1 MDFLS
6 AVVLGLVEGIT
17 EFLPVSSTGHLIL
30 FNEWFSFAPDF
41 TKMFDVVIQFGAILA
56 VLVVFAKKL
65 FPRPSSPSSFA
76 LWKRFAVSVTPAL
89 VLGALFGSKIQA
101 ALFDPVVVAIA
112 LIVGGVILLV
122 VEHRKPKTTLTD
134 LGKLSY
140 VKAFAIGCIQ
150 CLAFIPG
157 TSRSAATIIGAMLLG
172 ASRTAATE
180 YSFFLAV
187 PTMAAASAYSIIKN
201 PVALSGSDFVIL
213 TIGFITAF
221 LSALIVIRLFLQYI
235 RTKTFAPF
243 AYYRIIIGV
252 VILLFF
258 AR

>member
-30 FNEWFSFAPDF
+30 FNEWFAFAPDF
-41 TKMFDVVIQFGAILA
+41 TKMFDIVIQLGAILA

-65 FPRPSSPSSFA
+65 SFRSPSNFS
-76 LWKRFAVSVTPAL
+76 LWKRFAVSVAPAL
-89 VLGALFGSKIQA
+89 VLGALFGSKIQQ
-101 ALFDPVVVAIA
+101 ALFNPIVVAIA
-112 LIVGGVILLV
+112 LIIGGVILLI
-122 VEHRKPKTTLTD
+122 VERRKPKTTLTD

-140 VKAFAIGCIQ
+140 SKAFAIGCIQ

-157 TSRSAATIIGAMLLG
+157 TSRSAATIVGAMLLG

-187 PTMAAASAYSIIKN
+187 PTLAAASAYSLLKN
-201 PVALSGSDFVIL
+201 PVSLSGNDMVIL

-221 LSALIVIRLFLQYI
+221 FSALVVIRLFLQYI
-235 RTKTFAPF
+235 RNKTFAPF
-243 AYYRIIIGV
+243 AYYRIALGI
-252 VILLFF
+252 VILFFF
-258 AR
+258 AQ